1 MHYSFVAHT
10 RWPHAPLAER
20 ASAKWLWGALR
31 PVFPSALAAVL
42 MPNHLHLVAA
52 TRDPAVE
59 LARLR
64 AVLGA
69 YARAFGV
76 GWNRV
81 PDPKPL
87 PTLDKVLREIRYVSL
102 NPCRPARVGM
112 DQVTLV
118 ADPLAWEWSTHRD
131 AVGAIVDPWVSAERI
146 AEETGQRPADPIAW
160 LHRYVSSDPSVA
172 VQGTAVPHP
181 TTVETLTRAAFA
193 SAAAHR
199 ADPDAILRRGPVR
212 ATFLGVAERFG
223 YSAAEAAARTELHP
237 ASARKGMRDADPR
250 IVEPALLCLDTRLLV
265 RTDYAPAPSS
275 RAVGLAGVSK
285 LRTGT

>member
-10 RWPHAPLAER
+10 RWPYAPLAER
-20 ASAKWLWGALR
+20 ACATWLWDALR

-52 TRDPAVE
+52 ARDPAVE

-69 YARAFGV
+69 YARVFGV

-87 PTLDKVLREIRYVSL
+87 PTLDKVLREVRYVSL

-112 DQVTLV
+112 DQVTL
-118 ADPLAWEWSTHRD
+118 ASDPLAWEWSTHRD

-146 AEETGQRPADPIAW
+146 AEETGHRPGDPVAW

-172 VQGTAVPHP
+172 VQGTAAPHP
-181 TTVETLTRAAFA
+181 TTLETLTRAALA

-199 ADPDAILRRGPVR
+199 ADVDAILRRGAVR
-212 ATFLGVAERFG
+212 ATFLGVAERLG
-223 YSAAEAAARTELHP
+223 YTAAEAGARAALDP
-237 ASARKGMRDADPR
+237 ASARTGMRNADPR
-250 IVEPALLCLDTRLLV
+250 LVEPALLCFDTRLLV
-265 RTDYAPAPSS
+265 RTDYAPVPSS
-275 RAVGLAGVSK
+275 RAVGLAGAAT
-285 LRTGT
+285 LRTGA